1 MTSTIASGSRS
12 IAVGGSVIASVL
24 ITGDRAKVFRG
35 EYVDIAQFYID
46 PQPIFDRVQLDRYVP
61 RQQIEDSLDAFFSE
75 TDRGYFILEAKGGLG
90 KTTMAAHLAK
100 SRSYIHHFVE
110 TFPGSEGELAGVR
123 NLAAQLALAWKLLD
137 DSDNYVPLGSLGP
150 DVLQSLIGR
159 AAARRD
165 ELLPKEKI
173 VIVIDALDEA
183 SHPASRNVF
192 GLPRNLPRG
201 VYVICTKRPQEVS
214 LNISGARRIYSIKA
228 DAPDNIEE
236 LRAYLIGRAIGPKLA
251 PKLESNEIST
261 DSFVDTLLSKS
272 EGIWVYVDFVLREI
286 ETDARLPSDIESL
299 PSGLRRY
306 FADFFGSWARR
317 NSLAWEKY
325 GRRVLVTLA
334 VVQDDVSLALACRF
348 MGIEDSSD
356 LRRTLQQD
364 WSPFLTR
371 KAGRE
376 IAFSLY
382 HGSIR
387 DFVLGRFSASEDL
400 MEQEETFAGE
410 LLGEASQMSSYIA
423 TCCLTNWGGLDSA
436 LARLRDEPGEEIA
449 RYGAKHLPYHLA
461 NAGRAKELHE
471 LLLLSSEGNNL
482 WYEFKS
488 SQNDLNQYL
497 SQLSFARSIAV
508 KVRTLDGVII
518 TDAMA
523 TYVRYGLIR
532 SSLNSIASNLPWKCI
547 AFAID
552 SKAWTLERA
561 ISHAEQCE
569 DGESRARAY
578 FPLVQRASGRIRLQC
593 IRAMIAAISH
603 VSGIPKSHFE
613 STLWIDI
620 LSEKDVD
627 WKEGELDLC
636 FNAIA
641 GIGGTEDCLSALAQ
655 LCRLSIRPSL
665 AREIMSFAAT
675 ASGSGGRDLAA
686 ALSDYRTLRSQVEVR
701 LLAIRALP
709 IREKAKEYC
718 DLLDQLELY
727 EGSHLLAIALRM
739 ARQDEDYETL
749 ERNSLLPNVEQLS
762 QKCYEL
768 CVSDDFLGKF
778 AAEELLTLAGEKK
791 RQLFESM
798 ILPSL
803 FKDGSGNLANKISRI
818 ARENPEF
825 ESELVQLSGDRLWGF
840 SAAKVFG
847 SMLSF
852 STSARRQ
859 LLRMDYLSNSVLDG
873 LIEQDRLGEF
883 ISILPDD
890 KIDELIEA
898 VDKFA
903 DHYTRAR
910 GLSQIALK
918 LPRARRDVVLV
929 CIQAADQLDD
939 SHKIDRILSALSSH
953 QSSDIVELAFNAARR
968 GRDESDCIWAL
979 TQLLPHLE
987 GADRLGCIKT
997 AAGMLGKVRPH
1008 YSRAGL
1014 LCKFAA
1020 AVIRVLST
1028 EEESILQAAYS
1039 NIPVTNAADDVAWLL
1054 ALVKTGAIERR
1065 EVRIEEALKI
1075 ARDVPGWPRVGLM
1088 SDIFPYC
1095 DRRSQSGLIA
1105 ELETELQ
1112 LLDSSH
1118 QQYAFPKAA
1127 QFLEGEL
1134 QSRMLMEIIRET
1146 PDDKLYSLDALCTVL
1161 DRRSAFE
1168 LRERAISTEA
1178 DQLLPH
1184 LVVALA
1190 RLECFE
1196 EAFELQS
1203 SISEG
1208 RRVDALL
1215 GMVKFLNASNF
1226 GTAIELAKAV
1236 RGNDYFEQKRDK
1248 VLVAIVE
1255 RMHEL
1260 RLSID
1265 ALNLTDAITSLTL
1278 RVASRVQLIEALGQ
1292 AMAANILNDAKAV
1305 CLATPGF
1312 YDRADINHEILKL
1325 SPAQFSNDELAAL
1338 FAANLTLT
1346 ESESRSACY
1355 QTIGSFVPKLSKR
1368 LSSTAAAKVFREM
1381 TRVNAWWP

>member
-1 MTSTIASGSRS
+1 MSSTIASGPRS

-46 PQPIFDRVQLDRYVP
+46 PQPIFDRVHLDRYVP
-61 RQQIEDSLDAFFSE
+61 RQQIEDAVDAFFSE
-75 TDRGYFILEAKGGLG
+75 SDRGYFILEAKGGLG
-90 KTTMAAHLAK
+90 KTTMAAHLVK
-100 SRSYIHHFVE
+100 SRSYLHHFVE

-123 NLAAQLALAWKLLD
+123 NIAAQLALVWKLLD
-137 DSDNYVPLGSLGP
+137 DSENYVPLGSLGP

-214 LNISGARRIYSIKA
+214 LNITGARRIFSIKA
-228 DAPDNIEE
+228 DAPDNIED
-236 LRAYLIGRAIGPKLA
+236 LRTYLIGRAISLQLA
-251 PKLESNEIST
+251 PKLENNAIPT
-261 DSFVDTLLSKS
+261 HSFVNTLLSKS

-286 ETDARLPSDIESL
+286 ENDARLPNDIENL

-306 FADFFGSWARR
+306 FADFFGSWAQR

-364 WSPFLTR
+364 WSPFITR

-376 IAFSLY
+376 VAFSLY

-400 MEQEETFAGE
+400 MEQEEAFAGE
-410 LLGEASQMSSYIA
+410 LSDEASQMSGHIA

-436 LARLRDEPGEEIA
+436 LPRLRDKPGEEIA

-461 NAGRAKELHE
+461 EAGRAKELHE
-471 LLLLSSEGNNL
+471 LLLLSSEANNL

-488 SQNDLNQYL
+488 SQNDLDQYI

-508 KVRTLDGVII
+508 NDMASDDVIS
-518 TDAMA
+518 TDAIA
-523 TYVRYGLIR
+523 TSVRYGLTR
-532 SSLNSIASNLPWKCI
+532 SSLNTIASNLPWKCI

-578 FPLVQRASGRIRLQC
+578 FPLIQRASERIRLQC
-593 IRAMIAAISH
+593 IRAMITAISH
-603 VSGIPKSHFE
+603 VSGNPKSHFE

-627 WKEGELDLC
+627 WNEGELELC
-636 FNAIA
+636 FNAIT
-641 GIGGTEDCLSALAQ
+641 GIEGSEDCLSALAQ
-655 LCRLSIRPSL
+655 LCRLSIRPNL

-675 ASGSGGRDLAA
+675 ASGSGGESLAA
-686 ALSDYRTLRSQVEVR
+686 AFADYRTLRSRVEVR

-709 IREKAKEYC
+709 MREKAKEYS

-739 ARQDEDYETL
+739 VRQDEDYDSL
-749 ERNSLLPNVEQLS
+749 ERNSLLPDIEPLVE
-762 QKCYEL
+762 KCYEL
-768 CVSDDFLGKF
+768 CVNNDFLGKF
-778 AAEELLTLAGEKK
+778 AAEELLIVAGDKK
-791 RQLFESM
+791 RKLFESM
-798 ILPSL
+798 VLPSL
-803 FKDGSGNLANKISRI
+803 FKDGGGDRASRIARI

-825 ESELVQLSGDRLWGF
+825 ESELVQLSGDLWGF
-840 SAAKVFG
+840 SAAKVLG

-852 STSARRQ
+852 SLLARRQ
-859 LLRMDYLSNSVLDG
+859 LLGMDYLSNSLLDG
-873 LIEQDRLGEF
+873 MIEQDSLGDF

-890 KIDELIEA
+890 KIDELIDA
-898 VDKFA
+898 VDKFS
-903 DHYTRAR
+903 DQYTRAR
-910 GLSQIALK
+910 GLSQISLK
-918 LPRARRDVVLV
+918 LPRESRDVVLA
-929 CIQAADQLDD
+929 CIQVVEQLDD
-939 SHKIDRILSALSSH
+939 SHKIDRILGALSSH
-953 QSSDIVELAFNAARR
+953 HSLDIVELAFNAARR

-987 GADRLGCIKT
+987 GADRVGCIKT
-997 AAGMLGKVRPH
+997 AAAMLGKVRPY

-1039 NIPVTNAADDVAWLL
+1039 NIPTTNAAYEVAWLL
-1054 ALVKTGAIERR
+1054 TLVKTGAIERR
-1065 EVRIEEALKI
+1065 AIRIEEALRV
-1075 ARDVPGWPRVGLM
+1075 ARDVPGWPRVGLI

-1095 DRRSQSGLIA
+1095 EFKSQSALAA
-1105 ELETELQ
+1105 ELATELQ
-1112 LLDSSH
+1112 LLDSSD
-1118 QQYAFPKAA
+1118 QKYAFPKAA
-1127 QFLEGEL
+1127 QFLEGDFR
-1134 QSRMLMEIIRET
+1134 SRMCMEIVRET
-1146 PDDKLYSLDALCTVL
+1146 PDDKLYSLDVLCTVL
-1161 DRRSAFE
+1161 DRRSTFE
-1168 LRERAISTEA
+1168 LRERAISTEE

-1184 LVVALA
+1184 LVIALA

-1196 EAFELQS
+1196 DAFELQPT
-1203 SISEG
+1203 ISEG

-1215 GMVKFLNASNF
+1215 GMVKFLNASHF
-1226 GTAIELAKAV
+1226 DTAIELAKAV
-1236 RGNDYFEQKRDK
+1236 RGNDYFEQQRDK
-1248 VLVAIVE
+1248 VLAAIVE

-1260 RLSID
+1260 RQSTD
-1265 ALNLTDAITSLTL
+1265 ALKLTDAITSPTL
-1278 RVASRVQLIEALGQ
+1278 RVGSRVRLIEALGQ
-1292 AMAANILNDAKAV
+1292 ETVATILNEAKTV
-1305 CLATPGF
+1305 CLAAPEF
-1312 YDRADINHEILKL
+1312 YDRADINYEILKL
-1325 SPAQFSNDELAAL
+1325 SPTQFSNDELAAL
-1338 FAANLTLT
+1338 FAANLALT

-1355 QTIGSFVPKLSKR
+1355 QTIGLFVPKLSQR
-1368 LSSTAAAKVFREM
+1368 LSSTVAAKVFGEM